1 MKNFT
6 YGALIILFLVAG
18 LVASVAWADWTPP
31 TVAAPN
37 GNVAPPLNTATT
49 SQIKEGGLA
58 ISGTFRALSQMLVG
72 GFAYDVPSGSLLLDV
87 EGPTGASKY
96 CDNAG
101 DNCVSGNLRELVTA
115 GSGIQVTQVVNG
127 SVAQSQISLSGAP
140 GGGGALTC
148 GVSACEWRAADSDAG
163 SGGVFG
169 AWATLQYVC
178 PSDKPVLA
186 GVEVHGAIEPG
197 VVSTLKPAFTIL
209 DPDPNEG
216 NRLYC
221 CSFSCAFDS

>member
-6 YGALIILFLVAG
+6 YGALIILLLAMG
-18 LVASVAWADWTPP
+18 LVGSVALADWAAP
-31 TVAAPN
+31 TVEAPN

-58 ISGTFRALSQMLVG
+58 IGGTFRALSQMLVG
-72 GFAYDVPSGSLLLDV
+72 GFAYDVPSGTLFLDV
-87 EGPTGASKY
+87 EGPAGAEKF

-101 DNCVSGNLRELVTA
+101 DNCVSGNLRNLVTA
-115 GSGIQVTQVVNG
+115 GSGIEVTQVVNG
-127 SVAQSQISLSGAP
+127 LVAQTQVSLSGAP
-140 GGGGALTC
+140 GGGSPTC

-169 AWATLQYVC
+169 SWATLQYVC
-178 PSDKPVLA
+178 PSEKPILA
-186 GVEVHGAIEPG
+186 GVEVHGAIDPG
-197 VVSTLKPAFTIL
+197 VVSTLKPAFTVL
-209 DPDPNEG
+209 DADANEG

-221 CSFSCAFDS
+221 CAISCTF